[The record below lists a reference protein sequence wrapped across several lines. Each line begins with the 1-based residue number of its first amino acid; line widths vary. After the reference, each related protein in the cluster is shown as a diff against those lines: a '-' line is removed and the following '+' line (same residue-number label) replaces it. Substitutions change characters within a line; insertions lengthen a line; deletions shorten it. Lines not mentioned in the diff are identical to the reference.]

1 MDTGI
6 LLAILMLLDV
16 ASLRKWGI
24 VATKLLNTGK
34 PHIDYMGHLSGY
46 TAGIG
51 AGAFIRSTDPKWKN
65 AERKHFFTKDFG
77 KK

>member
-6 LLAILMLLDV
+6 LLAILMLLEV
-16 ASLRKWGI
+16 ANLHKWGI
-24 VATKLLNTGK
+24 VPTKLLNTGR

-46 TAGIG
+46 LTGIG
-51 AGAFIRSTDPKWKN
+51 AGAIIRSTDPKWKN
-65 AERKHFFTKDFG
+65 AERNHFFAKDFG